1 LKIYPYDI
9 HDGGYAEAVKK
20 IGVSECGAAIM
31 KERFALSTFFVADIS
46 TPAANVVKQQLLSL
60 GGEAAVPA
68 HAIDCSKPKSSF
80 FFSLRR
86 DLCGALVERLRLQY
100 WKLPQV
106 AEFIEKFNML
116 RAPWFSFS
124 FDGIDTSRPN
134 LMGIINVTPDSFS
147 DGGSYASVDDVLKR
161 VSEMI
166 GEGVDIVDV
175 GGESTRPGA
184 AFVDAETEIGRTV
197 PVIKAI
203 SGSFPKLTISIDT
216 RKSEVA
222 YEAAKAGAK
231 IINDVSGLRYDP
243 KMADLCCDL
252 DLPVIIGHT
261 PGDAE
266 DLHGKGEY
274 RDVTMEVTDF
284 LNESKE
290 MLLSK
295 GYDEKKIIVDPGFG
309 FGKDTGH
316 NLELLNHFEMLFAC
330 TSPVAVGVSRKRF
343 IGAVTGRENISERV
357 AGTLAVNMI
366 ALEKGAALIRVHDVA
381 GAADCLKIF
390 NALKELKC

>member
-1 LKIYPYDI
+1 MKIYPYDI

-31 KERFALSTFFVADIS
+31 KERFALSTFLVTDIS

-86 DLCGALVERLRLQY
+86 DLCGVLVERLRLQC

-106 AEFIEKFNML
+106 AEFIEKFNRL
-116 RAPWFSFS
+116 RVPWFSFS

-134 LMGIINVTPDSFS
+134 LMGIVNVTPDSFS
-147 DGGSYASVDDVLKR
+147 DGGSYASTDDVLKR
-161 VSEMI
+161 VAWMVDN
-166 GEGVDIVDV
+166 GVDIVDV

-184 AFVDAETEIGRTV
+184 AFVDIETEIGRTK
-197 PVIKAI
+197 PVIRAI
-203 SGSFPKLTISIDT
+203 SESFPKLMISIDT

-222 YEAAKAGAK
+222 CQAAEAGAK

-274 RDVTMEVTDF
+274 RDVAMEVADF

-309 FGKDTGH
+309 FGKNTEH

-366 ALEKGAALIRVHDVA
+366 AL
-381 GAADCLKIF
+381 
-390 NALKELKC
+390 